1 MLLFINKHIFVVHL
15 KDLPNCMSGIFK
27 VTDSG
32 GLSDSVLVTV
42 HVADVNDESPIC
54 DPQQYDLTVSVKD
67 QPGKLVA
74 TLKCTDRDFS
84 PEFNTLSY
92 SLDGDLTIITGKLFC
107 LFDLILYVPSMI
119 FQLCRDWSSWVEP
132 VIS

>member
-1 MLLFINKHIFVVHL
+1 
-15 KDLPNCMSGIFK
+15 MSGIFK

-54 DPQQYDLTVSVKD
+54 DPQQYDRTVSVKD
-67 QPGKLVA
+67 QPGKIVA
-74 TLKCTDRDFS
+74 ALKCSDRDFS
-84 PEFNTLSY
+84 PEFKTLSY
-92 SLDGDLTIITGKLFC
+92 SLDGDLTIINGKLFC

-132 VIS
+132 VLSWD